1 MHHSLLL
8 LYVCHLFTFLKIIIY
23 TRQCFTTSL
32 LVSRVNFSQIPT
44 LSSADNKVNYI
55 AIDPLSVS
63 LKQQNFLLS
72 SNLLTSEEQLSPRL
86 ASWKRT
92 GSSLQT
98 GGSVPLQFAYKG
110 TLVCQINVS
119 LEPSRHCWYTK
130 TYWYSYYIPQSSSI
144 QLTLLNRFRY

>member
-23 TRQCFTTSL
+23 THASFFTTSL

-44 LSSADNKVNYI
+44 LSSADSKVNYI

-86 ASWKRT
+86 AS
-92 GSSLQT
+92 
-98 GGSVPLQFAYKG
+98 
-110 TLVCQINVS
+110 
-119 LEPSRHCWYTK
+119 
-130 TYWYSYYIPQSSSI
+130 
-144 QLTLLNRFRY
+144 